1 MDIFALTWQVMLGW
15 RDSQSCSWRQQTVY
29 RCSWQ
34 WGMDAHLCIL
44 YGLYLIFL
52 RGGRLNQQRP
62 SSGQSASRRRVLH
75 PPPPPLSHSSHC
87 CISFCILCHFQ
98 PNAWTWCRPKCRTC
112 ARRKKMTAFYIL
124 REIRERI
131 STIQSVWGPCFRIR
145 ELLLRWG
152 IYCNFSHFVHY
163 VFITPCQPRLHL
175 SEPMLGILHETLW
188 RLYLG
193 VRACFLM
200 LNAES
205 RTVLARVQEL
215 DSSWYKRKKK
225 HWYKLKKYINIWY
238 TYIYLLYAHK
248 LFSHHSTL
256 VNYLYF

>member
-98 PNAWTWCRPKCRTC
+98 SNAWMHECRTC
-112 ARRKKMTAFYIL
+112 ARWKNDHIL
-124 REIRERI
+124 YSERNQGENI
-131 STIQSVWGPCFRIR
+131 NYSVCLGAMFQNQ
-145 ELLLRWG
+145 G
-152 IYCNFSHFVHY
+152 AAAS
-163 VFITPCQPRLHL
+163 
-175 SEPMLGILHETLW
+175 LGIL
-188 RLYLG
+188 LYLFTFCSLYAYNILSATTPSL
-193 VRACFLM
+193 RANVGHLKLNTLEASSRGTCLFLDAQRSEPHCISQGAGAG
-200 LNAES
+200 LFQ
-205 RTVLARVQEL
+205 VQ
-215 DSSWYKRKKK
+215 KKK
-225 HWYKLKKYINIWY
+225 SIDIN
-238 TYIYLLYAHK
+238 
-248 LFSHHSTL
+248 
-256 VNYLYF
+256 